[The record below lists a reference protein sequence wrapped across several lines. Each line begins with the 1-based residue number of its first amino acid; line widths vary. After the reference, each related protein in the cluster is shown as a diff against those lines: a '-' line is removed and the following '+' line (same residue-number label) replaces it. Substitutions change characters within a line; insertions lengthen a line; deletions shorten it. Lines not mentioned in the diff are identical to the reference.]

1 MKMSTIYSALVMA
14 VLSIVIVGCSSSKKV
29 TKEQYDDIPKN
40 AIEKEA
46 RTWLGTKYK
55 YGGNTRNGIDCSGLV
70 VEVFRSVM
78 GIKLPRTSAEQQK
91 YCKNI
96 NKSELHPGDLL
107 FFATGKKKKSVTHV
121 GIYIG
126 DGRMIH
132 ASSSRGVI
140 VSGINEAY
148 YRRRYLS
155 SGRIEKVYKKLRN
168 QEDKMKKKTT
178 KKISKKQKMPSQD
191 DILDDIINQ
200 KLDSI
205 YNE

>member
-1 MKMSTIYSALVMA
+1 MKISTIYRILIMA
-14 VLSIVIVGCSSSKKV
+14 ILSVAIVGCSSSKKT
-29 TKEQYDDIPKN
+29 TKDQYDDIPKN

-55 YGGNTRNGIDCSGLV
+55 YGGNTRKGVDCSGLV

-78 GIKLPRTSAEQQK
+78 GVKLPRTSAEQQK
-91 YCKNI
+91 YCKSI
-96 NKSELHPGDLL
+96 KKSELHSGDLL

-126 DGRMIH
+126 DGKMIH
-132 ASSSRGVI
+132 ASSSLGVI
-140 VSGINEAY
+140 ISGINETY
-148 YRRRYLS
+148 YKRCYLS

-168 QEDKMKKKTT
+168 EEAKAT
-178 KKISKKQKMPSQD
+178 KKGSRKKSDKQKMPSQD

>member
-168 QEDKMKKKTT
+168 QEDKVKKKTT

-191 DILDDIINQ
+191 DILDNIINQ

-205 YNE
+205 YNK

>member
-1 MKMSTIYSALVMA
+1 MKISIIYRILVM
-14 VLSIVIVGCSSSKKV
+14 VILSIAIVGCSSSKKV

-140 VSGINEAY
+140 VSVINEAY

-168 QEDKMKKKTT
+168 QEDKVKKKTT

-191 DILDDIINQ
+191 DILDNIINQ

>member
-1 MKMSTIYSALVMA
+1 MSTIYSALVMA

-168 QEDKMKKKTT
+168 QEDKVKKKTT
-178 KKISKKQKMPSQD
+178 KKISKKQ
-191 DILDDIINQ
+191 
-200 KLDSI
+200 SI
-205 YNE
+205 YFRKTF

>member
-1 MKMSTIYSALVMA
+1 MSQRI
-14 VLSIVIVGCSSSKKV
+14 C
-29 TKEQYDDIPKN
+29 N
-40 AIEKEA
+40 
-46 RTWLGTKYK
+46 
-55 YGGNTRNGIDCSGLV
+55 
-70 VEVFRSVM
+70 
-78 GIKLPRTSAEQQK
+78 K

-178 KKISKKQKMPSQD
+178 KKTSKKQKMPSQD
-191 DILDDIINQ
+191 DILDDIIHQ

>member
-1 MKMSTIYSALVMA
+1 
-14 VLSIVIVGCSSSKKV
+14 
-29 TKEQYDDIPKN
+29 
-40 AIEKEA
+40 
-46 RTWLGTKYK
+46 
-55 YGGNTRNGIDCSGLV
+55 
-70 VEVFRSVM
+70 
-78 GIKLPRTSAEQQK
+78 
-91 YCKNI
+91 
-96 NKSELHPGDLL
+96 
-107 FFATGKKKKSVTHV
+107 
-121 GIYIG
+121 
-126 DGRMIH
+126 MIH

-168 QEDKMKKKTT
+168 QEDKVKKKTT
-178 KKISKKQKMPSQD
+178 KKTSKKQKMPSQD

>member
-168 QEDKMKKKTT
+168 QEDKVKKKTT

-191 DILDDIINQ
+191 DILDNIINQ

>member
-1 MKMSTIYSALVMA
+1 MKISIIYRILVM
-14 VLSIVIVGCSSSKKV
+14 VILSIAIAGCSSSKKV
-29 TKEQYDDIPKN
+29 TKDQYHEIPKN

-178 KKISKKQKMPSQD
+178 KKTSKKQKMPSQD